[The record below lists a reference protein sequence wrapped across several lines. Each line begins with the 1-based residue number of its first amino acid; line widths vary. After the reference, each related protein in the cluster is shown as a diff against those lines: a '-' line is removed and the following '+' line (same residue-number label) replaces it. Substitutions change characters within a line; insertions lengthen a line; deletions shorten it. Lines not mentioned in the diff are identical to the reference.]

1 MQRISVRERTKTRP
15 DVVWS
20 RNLASRRMEL
30 TKAIADKEVRI
41 WKTPRRPR
49 RARKGKARSPGNFGP
64 KGRAGRCWLAADPSG
79 HIGGDN
85 QAGEGRRVRHAERS
99 PYALLFPQLACGGKF
114 FVWFGYEMRSG
125 WTNVRVCASPRKLI
139 HPYVIYLRQKKTMWL
154 PHSIPSLCNV
164 GSIY

>member
-1 MQRISVRERTKTRP
+1 
-15 DVVWS
+15 
-20 RNLASRRMEL
+20 MEL

-49 RARKGKARSPGNFGP
+49 RVRKGKARSPGNFGP
-64 KGRAGRCWLAADPSG
+64 KGRAGRFWLAADPSG

-85 QAGEGRRVRHAERS
+85 PAGEGRRVRHSELS

-139 HPYVIYLRQKKTMWL
+139 HPYALAATKTMYARIYYL
-154 PHSIPSLCNV
+154 KSISPFTGGLEPSDFRAWWQPCA
-164 GSIY
+164 SFSRFK